1 MASPTILAHGARKG
15 TLTAYPRRCT
25 PVRRAHC
32 SPRGAMAYWLCN
44 GIFRKGL
51 KMDLVHGI
59 LAREGVMKC
68 LLRVTGGPTY
78 ASRRSSV
85 AYKGKQVG
93 LGSGTISLSS
103 PHSVLPHVLGLLQVS
118 SLRCGAAS
126 AGPPDAPCGRKRRNH
141 LCHRSDTSV

>member
-15 TLTAYPRRCT
+15 TLAAYTQRCT

-32 SPRGAMAYWLCN
+32 SPRGAIAYWLCN

-68 LLRVTGGPTY
+68 LLRVTGGPTF
-78 ASRRSSV
+78 AFRDSSV
-85 AYKGKQVG
+85 TYKCKQVR
-93 LGSGTISLSS
+93 LGSGMI
-103 PHSVLPHVLGLLQVS
+103 
-118 SLRCGAAS
+118 
-126 AGPPDAPCGRKRRNH
+126 
-141 LCHRSDTSV
+141 